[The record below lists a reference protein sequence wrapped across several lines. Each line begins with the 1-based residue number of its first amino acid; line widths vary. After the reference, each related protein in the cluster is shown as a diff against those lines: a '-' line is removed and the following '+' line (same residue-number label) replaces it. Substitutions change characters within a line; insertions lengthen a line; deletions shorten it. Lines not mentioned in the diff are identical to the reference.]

1 MSMPKIVQCINFL
14 RIRESFYKCEALTP
28 SSLINQCVQCSPREQ
43 QKCSYRPRAN
53 YVCNCS
59 ATNLAL
65 EMHLSWSPHLRI
77 PLQAQTR
84 TYTHTYKH
92 RRTPTHNHFNAPA
105 VRSGYDAVDIKIYE
119 HVLNINTFII
129 RNVKN
134 VFQLIFLNGQI
145 SI

>member
-1 MSMPKIVQCINFL
+1 MVAAPPN
-14 RIRESFYKCEALTP
+14 
-28 SSLINQCVQCSPREQ
+28 SPT
-43 QKCSYRPRAN
+43 STDA
-53 YVCNCS
+53 
-59 ATNLAL
+59 
-65 EMHLSWSPHLRI
+65 HLHTH
-77 PLQAQTR
+77 LQAQTH
-84 TYTHTYKH
+84 TYTHLY
-92 RRTPTHNHFNAPA
+92 TPTHNHFNAPA